1 VERAIGAHAAKY
13 LILSV
18 GSRVYSPRGSGS
30 ASVDRKAQCQAT
42 APHMV
47 MAQLLDPL
55 PPNSTDNMLCC
66 YVNATSHIQ
75 VARIT
80 NVPNWYFER
89 VVFPGQ
95 RLVFETLAS
104 AQLEI
109 HTGMMASS
117 ILSDTI
123 PCDRLCVDE
132 ASSDVASFNPT
143 NEQHLEVQNDG
154 ISDGI
159 STDGTFAAV
168 LTSVD

>member
-1 VERAIGAHAAKY
+1 
-13 LILSV
+13 
-18 GSRVYSPRGSGS
+18 
-30 ASVDRKAQCQAT
+30 
-42 APHMV
+42 MV

-55 PPNSTDNMLCC
+55 PPDSTDSMLCC

-80 NVPNWYFER
+80 NIPNWYFER

-95 RLVFETLAS
+95 RLVFEALAS

-123 PCDRLCVDE
+123 PCDRLCVDDE
-132 ASSDVASFNPT
+132 ATSPIAFDLRNQ
-143 NEQHLEVQNDG
+143 QHLETQNDG
-154 ISDGI
+154 L
-159 STDGTFAAV
+159 STDEPFAAV
-168 LTSVD
+168 LTSAD